1 MATLSDKLQKR
12 VAQIRREDSLFVR
25 HSLEIAYF
33 VQSELERQGRT
44 QKELA
49 AAIGK
54 KESEV
59 SKWLSGI
66 HNLTLQSLSL
76 LEAGLGVNII
86 TIGRTQSELIAQDE
100 SMIKLCGSAPQKS
113 PRNKPSLNPSKR
125 TSGALKVS
133 EPVVELR
140 VKK

>member
-1 MATLSDKLQKR
+1 M
-12 VAQIRREDSLFVR
+12 R

>member
-25 HSLEIAYF
+25 HSLEISYF

-86 TIGRTQSELIAQDE
+86 TVGRTRSELIAQDE
-100 SMIKLCGSAPQKS
+100 SMIIHSGSATKKS
-113 PRNKPSLNPSKR
+113 QRNKPSLKPSKR

-133 EPVVELR
+133 EPAAELR